1 MKTSFRLRQRAHRR
15 CEQVCMRYRRQIEGT
30 IGGKRM
36 FEQLRASVKL
46 AQTLFARHLEA
57 VNNYRAHARERRQ
70 AYEALR
76 TALTHIVRI
85 SRIAARAGQVSF
97 GLSAPKR
104 LSTTDIVMQARAVHD
119 HVSPHAEQLERHG
132 LPAQVLRD
140 LPLLIAVVDRAI
152 AERDRARQFHVFA
165 NEAIR
170 DALRSS
176 DDAVV
181 ALDTLLRATPG
192 VPPAASIELRI
203 AKRVGQRGHRGS
215 HADARHSSDGAQSV
229 KAETSGRRTARARPR
244 RHRRR
249 AAARR
254 TRSRPR

>member
-1 MKTSFRLRQRAHRR
+1 MKTSFRLRQRAHRQ

-70 AYEALR
+70 AYEELR

-104 LSTTDIVMQARAVHD
+104 LSTIDIVMQARAVHD
-119 HVSPHAEQLERHG
+119 HVSPHAEELERHG

-140 LPLLIAVVDRAI
+140 LPMLIAVVDRAI

-170 DALRSS
+170 DALRSGE
-176 DDAVV
+176 DAVV
-181 ALDTLLRATPG
+181 ALETILRATPG
-192 VPPAASIELRI
+192 MPHAAAVELRI
-203 AKRVGQRGHRGS
+203 AKRVGSSRRRRA

-229 KAETSGRRTARARPR
+229 KAETPGRRTARARPR

-249 AAARR
+249 AA
-254 TRSRPR
+254 

>member
-46 AQTLFARHLEA
+46 AQTLF
-57 VNNYRAHARERRQ
+57 
-70 AYEALR
+70 
-76 TALTHIVRI
+76 
-85 SRIAARAGQVSF
+85 
-97 GLSAPKR
+97 
-104 LSTTDIVMQARAVHD
+104 
-119 HVSPHAEQLERHG
+119 AEQLERHG

-181 ALDTLLRATPG
+181 ALDT
-192 VPPAASIELRI
+192 
-203 AKRVGQRGHRGS
+203 
-215 HADARHSSDGAQSV
+215 
-229 KAETSGRRTARARPR
+229 
-244 RHRRR
+244 
-249 AAARR
+249 
-254 TRSRPR
+254 